1 MAVIVF
7 VANGPLQQIVQPVVY
22 GARLR
27 LNPLVV
33 LSMTIAAGTLLGIP
47 GMVLAAPLVSASVRV
62 HDDLRQ
68 LRSPVA
74 AQTASTEGAAPAASA
89 GETA

>member
-47 GMVLAAPLVSASVRV
+47 GMVFAPLVSASVRV

>member
-47 GMVLAAPLVSASVRV
+47 GMVLWHLSYPPRFVSTTICDS
-62 HDDLRQ
+62 
-68 LRSPVA
+68 
-74 AQTASTEGAAPAASA
+74 
-89 GETA
+89 